1 MNDNDILK
9 KFRKALDAS
18 ADELDDDTIRQLRQ
32 ARRHALQQNTASAK
46 NEYKIW
52 QPLSGFAVIAL
63 LLVAIGFW
71 PFQSREPLPV
81 QALSSIDMEL
91 AEANDSFFL
100 YEELEF
106 YQWLDETVDLDAS

>member
-9 KFRKALDAS
+9 KSRKALNASTDA
-18 ADELDDDTIRQLRQ
+18 LDDDTIRQLRQ
-32 ARRHALQQNTASAK
+32 ARRHALHQNTALVK

-63 LLVAIGFW
+63 LLVVIGSW
-71 PFQSREPLPV
+71 PLQGQEPLPA

-91 AEANDSFFL
+91 AEANDSFYL